1 MYCAVSLNCFV
12 QAGLMFRK
20 NEKEMKES
28 KPLEKIQLKH
38 LIIAF
43 IILGVGCFLALVVFF
58 LEIIWGKK
66 VHKAQQEIKGEN
78 QNMHIFCYN

>member
-38 LIIAF
+38 LIISF
-43 IILGVGCFLALVVFF
+43 LILGFGFFLALVAF
-58 LEIIWGKK
+58 LVEIIWGEKA
-66 VHKAQQEIKGEN
+66 HKA
-78 QNMHIFCYN
+78 